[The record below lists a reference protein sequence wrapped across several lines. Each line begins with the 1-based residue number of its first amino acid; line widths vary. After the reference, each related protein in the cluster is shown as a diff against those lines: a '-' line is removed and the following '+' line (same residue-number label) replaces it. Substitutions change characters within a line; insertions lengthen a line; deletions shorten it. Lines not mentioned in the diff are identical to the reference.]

1 MCWLTVTVG
10 GKRAAGIIAATI
22 SYTCIRCTPAAVIT
36 AVNAGRASIGW
47 MKCPGRKTR
56 PGHSFEEPARS
67 DPLAGFCEGRFRE
80 RFKKLTEAPAPE
92 SVEER
97 KKIRR

>member
-1 MCWLTVTVG
+1 
-10 GKRAAGIIAATI
+10 
-22 SYTCIRCTPAAVIT
+22 
-36 AVNAGRASIGW
+36 